1 MLTNVSEN
9 IRELRKKTGLTQQM
23 LAKELAVSYQ
33 AVSAWERGQSLP
45 DLENTIRLA
54 LFFHVSLDC
63 LVGEKTKNE
72 K

>member
-1 MLTNVSEN
+1 MFTNVSEN

-45 DLENTIRLA
+45 DLENTIRIA
-54 LFFHVSLDC
+54 QFFQVSLDT
-63 LVGEKTKNE
+63 LVGEKTKI
-72 K
+72 